1 MKKKNVLFVVDERK
15 MGGVSVLL
23 EDMLNMIDNNKYNID
38 VLVLHNNG
46 DMLDQLGK
54 NVRVLY
60 GTPYFSGIDYTMKEA
75 IRSLNLKTIFHKL
88 QVIFDMKSGLIKKKI
103 ISERK
108 KILDK
113 KYDTEIAF
121 KDGFTAIFTAYGDSS
136 KKIHWLHY
144 EYKKTNPNEKYN
156 KLFLDVFRHFDCF
169 VAVSD
174 SVEEAFN
181 NIYKKEDK
189 SIVIN
194 NLVDTNKIKNRAKE
208 KCDVLLNKKEINFV
222 SVGRLHKQKGFDRVI
237 EAIKMLKDNNLLP
250 DNFKYR
256 LYGDGSEKTY
266 LLDKVNEYGL
276 NDYIFLMGEVKNP
289 YKYIKNNDLF
299 ILSSV
304 YEPFGLVIVEA
315 MTLGV
320 PVLATKN
327 HATGELIDDR
337 WNGYITDNSTDGIY
351 AGMKYLIANKEEINK
366 YKKNLK
372 KYSYR
377 NDKIIEQIEEVLSNE
392 K

>member
-88 QVIFDMKSGLIKKKI
+88 QVIFDMKSGLVKKKI
-103 ISERK
+103 LSERK

-169 VAVSD
+169 VAVSG

-181 NIYKKEDK
+181 KIYKKEDK

-194 NLVDTNKIKNRAKE
+194 NLVDTNKIKNKAKE

-266 LLDKVNEYGL
+266 LLDKINEYGL
-276 NDYIFLMGEVKNP
+276 NDYIFLMGVVKNP

>member
-88 QVIFDMKSGLIKKKI
+88 QVIFDMKSGLVKKKI
-103 ISERK
+103 LSERK

-194 NLVDTNKIKNRAKE
+194 NLVDTNKIKNKAKE

-266 LLDKVNEYGL
+266 LLDKINEYGL
-276 NDYIFLMGEVKNP
+276 NDYIFLMGVVKNP

-366 YKKNLK
+366 YKKNLE